1 MKQLLIIEAV
11 KAVGSFLVMEK
22 TETKKGS
29 KKAKVSPL
37 KSSVI
42 VLMTALAA
50 ILYDAGYISEGT
62 ERCLSGAI
70 AEDVAK
76 QVDKIEK

>member
-1 MKQLLIIEAV
+1 MKHLLIIEAV

-22 TETKKGS
+22 DKKGS

>member
-1 MKQLLIIEAV
+1 MKHLLIIEAV

-22 TETKKGS
+22 TETKKG

-37 KSSVI
+37 KSTVI

-62 ERCLSGAI
+62 QDCLSGAI

-76 QVDKIEK
+76 QIDKIEK

>member
-22 TETKKGS
+22 TETKKG

-50 ILYDAGYISEGT
+50 ILYDGGYISEGT

>member
-22 TETKKGS
+22 TETKKG

-62 ERCLSGAI
+62 QDCLSNEI
-70 AEDVAK
+70 AQDVAK